1 MEEFIFLEDTML
13 RFSGVISL
21 ASYNF
26 YFPLKSGSESS
37 KDFHK
42 KSIVL
47 EHTRSSRR
55 YSANITLEG

>member
-47 EHTRSSRR
+47 EHTRSNRR
-55 YSANITLEG
+55 LTLQT